1 MEELEHIKG
10 QIHTAN
16 ELQSLVRVM
25 KSIAAS
31 LVREYGESASAIEE
45 YGNTIVSGLQVL
57 MHHKHKKI
65 AIKQK
70 QPSRVGVVIL
80 GTDQG
85 LCGDFNERIGEFAK
99 EKLADLRKSSELTL
113 ILALGEKLGYFLED
127 SGNTVDERFPFLGE
141 SNAITAVI
149 INVLEKIDKWESV
162 NGVNKIILLF
172 NRPTEE
178 TRFTSEMK
186 ILLPVDIAWLEE
198 LASARWPCR
207 TIPTFTMPWADL
219 FESAIRNY
227 LFFVIYRAFVDS
239 LVSENISRL
248 QAMQAASHHIDDRL
262 IELRLKYNKVRQG
275 AIDDELLDISTGY
288 RSVMELDHTNS
299 IAPKT
304 PD

>member
-10 QIHTAN
+10 QINTAN

-45 YGNTIVSGLQVL
+45 YGNTIISGLQIL
-57 MHHKHKKI
+57 MHHKHKEI
-65 AIKQK
+65 VIEQK
-70 QPSRVGVVIL
+70 KSNRVGVVIL

-99 EKLADLRKSSELTL
+99 EKLANLRKSSELTL
-113 ILALGEKLGYFLED
+113 TLAVGEKLAYFLED
-127 SGNTVDERFPFLGE
+127 SGNPVNDRFAFLSE
-141 SNAITAVI
+141 SNALTTLI
-149 INVLEKIDKWESV
+149 INVLEKIDRWESTDK
-162 NGVNKIILLF
+162 VNKIILFF
-172 NRPTEE
+172 NKPTQE
-178 TRFTSEMK
+178 TTFIPEMK
-186 ILLPVDIAWLEE
+186 ILLPVDIAWLQE
-198 LASARWPCR
+198 LASAKWPCL

-262 IELRLKYNKVRQG
+262 VELRLKYNKVRQG